1 MLMAIHGLIMI
12 VIHKINKMKM
22 IEDCI
27 QYCKYLL
34 DDMQLFELHYF
45 N

>member
-1 MLMAIHGLIMI
+1 MLMVIHGLIMI
-12 VIHKINKMKM
+12 VIHKINKMKI
-22 IEDCI
+22 IEDYI

-34 DDMQLFELHYF
+34 DDMQLFTLHFF